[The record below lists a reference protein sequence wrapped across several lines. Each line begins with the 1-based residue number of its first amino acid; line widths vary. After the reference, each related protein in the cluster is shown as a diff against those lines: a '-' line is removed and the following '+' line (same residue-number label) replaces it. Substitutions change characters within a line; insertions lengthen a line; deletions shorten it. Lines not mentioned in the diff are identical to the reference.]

1 MIGRERLI
9 ETLNKAVSASTAD
22 HTEAVFVGIESGLT
36 RFANNYIHQNVAET
50 NSRTYF
56 RVTIGGKIGVAATN
70 AFSATDLKRALKNA
84 IQIAK
89 NQQANPHFKGI
100 PQRAEYPHLET
111 FDEQTAKFTPR
122 QRAARLKAIFKKAAG
137 KNMNLAGSFAT
148 STGELAIINSAGVEA
163 YQPYTGAATAVIAM
177 TDTSSGYAQGLS
189 RQVGNLDI
197 RAIGGKA
204 IGRAY
209 KCRNPREIGPGT
221 YEVILE
227 PVAVATL
234 LEWVNYIGFGSKAF
248 QEGTSLMS
256 GKVGQKVT
264 GERLTVY
271 DDATDPAGM
280 CFPFD
285 FEGVP
290 KRKVELLTGGV
301 VKGPVYDSL
310 SAAKEDRSST
320 GNALS
325 PDSAGEG
332 GLALNLFVGAGSDS
346 IDEIIGGVENGL
358 LVTRFHY
365 INGYIDTPNAVL
377 TGMTRDGLMQIK
389 NGKLRGGVKNLRFTD
404 SMLRAFGDIRGMT
417 KEREVVSSWWDSLG
431 CITAPAMRLGSFKF
445 TGKTDF

>member
-1 MIGRERLI
+1 MIGRERLL
-9 ETLNKAVSASTAD
+9 ETLGKVVESSPAD
-22 HTEAVFVGIESGLT
+22 HTEAVFVGGESNLT

-50 NSRTYF
+50 DSKTF
-56 RVTIGGKIGVAATN
+56 LRVTIGGKIGVAATN
-70 AFSATDLKRALKNA
+70 AFSASDLKRALKNA
-84 IQIAK
+84 LLIAK
-89 NQQANPHFKGI
+89 NQQENRHFKGI
-100 PQRAEYPHLET
+100 PQPGTYPPIET

-122 QRAARLKAIFKKAAG
+122 QRAAKLKAIFKKAAG
-137 KNMNLAGSFAT
+137 KNMNLAGSFST
-148 STGELAIINSAGVEA
+148 SAGELAVLNSAGVEA
-163 YQPYTGAATAVIAM
+163 YQPYTGAAAAVIGM

-189 RQVGNLDI
+189 RRVGDLDI
-197 RAIGGKA
+197 RGIGTKA
-204 IGRAY
+204 ITRAH
-209 KCRNPREIGPGT
+209 KCRNPKDIGPGM

-227 PVAVATL
+227 PVAVAAL

-248 QEGTSLMS
+248 QEGTSLLS
-256 GKVGQKVT
+256 GKIGEKVT

-271 DDATDPAGM
+271 DDATSPDGLPY
-280 CFPFD
+280 PFD

-290 KRKVELLTGGV
+290 KRKVELITGGV
-301 VKGPVYDSL
+301 AKGAVYDTL
-310 SAAKEDRSST
+310 SAAKDNLPST

-346 IDEIIGGVENGL
+346 IDDIIGEVEDGL

-377 TGMTRDGLMQIK
+377 TGMTRDGLMRIK

-404 SMLRAFGDIRGMT
+404 SMLRAFMDIRGLT
-417 KEREVVSSWWDSLG
+417 ADREAVSSWWDALG